1 MLTKLRYTAGESTA
15 LEVVDA
21 QNAYLGTAT
30 AQTDGI
36 VRYESALAALQILTG
51 TL

>member
-1 MLTKLRYTAGESTA
+1 
-15 LEVVDA
+15 VDA
-21 QNAYLGTAT
+21 QNAYLT
-30 AQTDGI
+30 AQTAQVDGT